1 MGEFLPDYLIREQA
15 AVGALVVF
23 VVLRVIGA
31 VLAFQRGWHIST
43 VDRCFIAAAFI
54 YCLPQLLDLLTHMT
68 SSHAAAAELEGKVAG
83 CAIGLFFA
91 PVVGHKLGYE

>member
-15 AVGALVVF
+15 AIGALVVF
-23 VVLRVIGA
+23 GVLRVIGA
-31 VLAFQRGWHIST
+31 VLAFQRGWQIST
-43 VDRCFIAAAFI
+43 VERCFIAGAFI
-54 YCLPQLLDLLTHMT
+54 YCLPQP
-68 SSHAAAAELEGKVAG
+68 AELEGKVAG